1 MRLNR
6 LIMPVFAALA
16 LTACGFTPANA
27 PRSAD
32 GSLAF
37 KNVRVDIPKTGALI
51 DDEAGFYLAQ
61 GLRDR
66 LGTSGIQHVMKVK
79 TKIRRSGLGVSGD
92 DVATRYDLTMTTNY
106 VLSDVKTNKVLD
118 KGSVTSVST
127 FGAPRDPYGRDAAEN
142 NAIRQAAA
150 ETADRLLYKL
160 AGYYAKPQPD
170 PKP

>member
-1 MRLNR
+1 MRLSR
-6 LIMPVFAALA
+6 FIIPVFTAAT

-61 GLRDR
+61 HLRDR
-66 LGTSGIQHVMKVK
+66 LGTSGSQHVIIAK

-106 VLSDVKTNKVLD
+106 VLSDIKTNDVLD
-118 KGSVTSVST
+118 KGTIRSVST
-127 FGAPRDPYGRDAAEN
+127 FGAPRNPYGRDAAEN

-160 AGYYAKPQPD
+160 AGYYTKSKP
-170 PKP
+170 